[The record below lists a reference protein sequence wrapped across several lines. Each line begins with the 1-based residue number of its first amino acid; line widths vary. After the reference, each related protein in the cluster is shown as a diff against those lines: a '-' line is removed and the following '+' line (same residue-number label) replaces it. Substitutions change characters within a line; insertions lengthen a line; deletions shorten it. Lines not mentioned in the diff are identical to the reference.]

1 MDNLFERISEIARP
15 ENSPAPKDELTKKA
29 EKECALV
36 LLRSNP
42 HFSNYVLMYKY
53 GYIEG
58 QIKEK
63 TKEIQSLLKEI
74 ES

>member
-1 MDNLFERISEIARP
+1 MENVFERISEISRP
-15 ENSPAPKDELTKKA
+15 KNSPAPKDELTKKA

-36 LLRSNP
+36 LPPSNP

-58 QIKEK
+58 QIKA
-63 TKEIQSLLKEI
+63 KEDTLLK
-74 ES
+74 S